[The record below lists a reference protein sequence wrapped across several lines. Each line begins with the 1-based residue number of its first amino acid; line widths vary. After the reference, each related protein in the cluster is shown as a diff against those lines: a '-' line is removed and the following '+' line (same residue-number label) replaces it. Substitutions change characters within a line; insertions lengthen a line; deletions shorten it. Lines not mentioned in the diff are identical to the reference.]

1 MIFDGIEM
9 TLASMSPIN
18 SLRYSWFIY
27 NHQLLFDATIVSVN
41 GSFKWCDIIDNVTVI
56 KLIIFPNKLSEW
68 LQKLVAT
75 PTDQIYDAS
84 VDTDTPNQSLTL
96 RVIRP

>member
-27 NHQLLFDATIVSVN
+27 SHQLLFDATIVSVN

-56 KLIIFPNKLSEW
+56 KLIRFLNKVS
-68 LQKLVAT
+68 QSVKILVAS
-75 PTDQIYDAS
+75 PIDQIYDES
-84 VDTDTPNQSLTL
+84 VDTDTANQSLTL
-96 RVIRP
+96 RVNRP